1 MSFEQADKFRM
12 RWEGGLSDDAADPGG
27 ITNYGVSLRFLRSLG
42 HDVDGDGDIDA
53 DDIRCLT
60 PAGAALILRQEF
72 WTCQDL
78 DSFPPLLAIAHYDA
92 SVNCGRG
99 RAVRCLQAAC
109 NAFDGPKI
117 DEDGRLGPKTR
128 SRIADSGLNDELLAL
143 RVIQERQAFYK
154 RLVSETPKFSK
165 FIDGWMNRTNSLIKY
180 LQEIP
185 HGQEASV
192 LGQPVPGGDA
202 TQDQP
207 STPVLPTDG
216 LRDEPAESPAVVQT
230 VGSPVQAPGV
240 LTISGIRLSKK
251 LCVTALGALVIVG
264 NSVILR
270 FFNVGLND
278 FQIQKLGDLLTWY
291 IGVQGG
297 FDIAKPFFES
307 FFTQGG
313 RRA

>member
-128 SRIADSGLNDELLAL
+128 SRIADPASMTSSL
-143 RVIQERQAFYK
+143 RC
-154 RLVSETPKFSK
+154 VSFRS
-165 FIDGWMNRTNSLIKY
+165 
-180 LQEIP
+180 
-185 HGQEASV
+185 
-192 LGQPVPGGDA
+192 
-202 TQDQP
+202 
-207 STPVLPTDG
+207 
-216 LRDEPAESPAVVQT
+216 
-230 VGSPVQAPGV
+230 
-240 LTISGIRLSKK
+240 
-251 LCVTALGALVIVG
+251 
-264 NSVILR
+264 
-270 FFNVGLND
+270 
-278 FQIQKLGDLLTWY
+278 
-291 IGVQGG
+291 
-297 FDIAKPFFES
+297 
-307 FFTQGG
+307 G
-313 RRA
+313 RRSTSVWCRRLQSSPNSSTGG